1 MKKFTIEEIR
11 NFAENLN
18 AVEFEAFCDKVK
30 IHTSWLD
37 IDNLM
42 NYNEG
47 YYNVELPEYSLE
59 VSYYN
64 GVLESFFETE
74 LAQN

>member
-18 AVEFEAFCDKVK
+18 AVEFEAFCDKAK

-47 YYNVELPEYSLE
+47 YYNVELRDYDLF
-59 VSYYN
+59 VSYYD
-64 GVLESFFETE
+64 GVLEEFTKLE
-74 LAQN
+74 LQYN